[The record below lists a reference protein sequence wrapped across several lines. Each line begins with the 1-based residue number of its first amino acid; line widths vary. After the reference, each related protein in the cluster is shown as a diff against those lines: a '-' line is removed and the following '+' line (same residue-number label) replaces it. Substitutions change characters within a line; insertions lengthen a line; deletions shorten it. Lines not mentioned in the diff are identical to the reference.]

1 MNRTEPGALQ
11 VRCRAVIFDLDGTLL
26 DTLADLANAMNAVLG
41 RNGFPPHGLEAY
53 KRMVGDGV
61 RMLVH
66 RALPEAHR
74 NDATLE
80 ALVSQM
86 RAEYRLRQRE
96 HTRPY
101 PGVHDLLSALR
112 AHHIPMAILTNK
124 PHEATVALVGTLL
137 APWHFDIV
145 QGECPE
151 IPRKPDPAGALR
163 IASMLG
169 IPTREI
175 LYLGDTDTDMITATA
190 AGMVAVGVLWGFRS
204 AEELLAHGARILLD
218 EPLELLKW
226 MA

>member
-1 MNRTEPGALQ
+1 M
-11 VRCRAVIFDLDGTLL
+11 RCRAVIFDLDGTLL

-41 RNGFPPHGLEAY
+41 RNGFPPHGREAY

-74 NDATLE
+74 SDAILE
-80 ALVSQM
+80 ALVPQM
-86 RAEYRLRQRE
+86 RAEYRLRQIE

-101 PGVHDLLSALR
+101 PGIPDLLDALR
-112 AHHIPMAILTNK
+112 AHHLPMAILTNK
-124 PHEATVALVGTLL
+124 PHETTVALVGALL
-137 APWHFDIV
+137 APWPFDIV

-163 IASMLG
+163 IASTFG
-169 IPTREI
+169 IPTHEI
-175 LYLGDTDTDMITATA
+175 FYLGDTDTDMITATA

-204 AEELLAHGARILLD
+204 AEELLAHGARMLIE
-218 EPLELLKW
+218 EPRELLNW
-226 MA
+226 IVLDSVAT